1 MRFGKVKEFTQGH
14 IVAKWKGCSQL
25 QAAQLQSL
33 CSVAHLDHSFVL
45 NIAVQGI
52 MYVCV

>member
-1 MRFGKVKEFTQGH
+1 MRFGKVKGFTQDH

-25 QAAQLQSL
+25 KAARLQSL
-33 CSVAHLDHSFVL
+33 CSVAHLEHSFAL

-52 MYVCV
+52 IYV

>member
-1 MRFGKVKEFTQGH
+1 MRFGKVKGFTQDH

-25 QAAQLQSL
+25 KAARLQSL
-33 CSVAHLDHSFVL
+33 CSVAASRHSFAL

-52 MYVCV
+52 IYV